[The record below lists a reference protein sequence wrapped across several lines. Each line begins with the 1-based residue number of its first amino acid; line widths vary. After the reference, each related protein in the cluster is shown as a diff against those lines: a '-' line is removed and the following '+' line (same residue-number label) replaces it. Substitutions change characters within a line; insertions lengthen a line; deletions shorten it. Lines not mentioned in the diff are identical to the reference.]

1 MHAASVLLNRAAF
14 ALERSGPTG
23 IRNPAKRGVRR
34 DTFRTRTTAHTATDP
49 TTRDPAQ
56 PSG

>member
-1 MHAASVLLNRAAF
+1 MHTASALLNRAAP

-23 IRNPAKRGVRR
+23 IRNPAKRGFRR
-34 DTFRTRTTAHTATDP
+34 DTFRTRTTAHTATDSA
-49 TTRDPAQ
+49 TRDPTQ